1 MNLNFKFYISM
12 DKKLKF
18 MQNINFVIKNNNF
31 YIESKSINYLQL
43 LLEECSQISGGSLKL
58 KYQLIPF

>member
-31 YIESKSINYLQL
+31 YIELKNINYLQSL
-43 LLEECSQISGGSLKL
+43 SEECSQISGDSLKL
-58 KYQLIPF
+58 RYQLIPF